1 MCPLGMASKVWFR
14 SVDGRELDGDSR
26 MTRRKEKEE
35 LCKDI
40 GER

>member
-1 MCPLGMASKVWFR
+1 MCPLGMASKGSFR
-14 SVDGRELDGDSR
+14 SVDGRKLDGDSR
-26 MTRRKEKEE
+26 MTRRKEREE